1 MVQLTGQRKDAYKEY
16 LDKYSLDDN
25 TVNQVNYLIPLI
37 IGDDDNPHNLSNAY
51 RYNGD
56 VLDSYNRDWME

>member
-25 TVNQVNYLIPLI
+25 TINQVNYLIPLI
-37 IGDDDNPHNLSNAY
+37 VGDDDNPHNLSNAY
-51 RYNGD
+51 RYGGGA
-56 VLDSYNRDWME
+56 LDSYNRS